1 MNIKETFE
9 NLRQKFQ
16 QFREKQERKKLIKN
30 MTPGI
35 LKDMVND
42 LAYDVEIVLAIEDKT
57 QREAALKEVLI
68 CIEDLNSIIDEVLA
82 NVNNSINELSSGGS
96 WMTQEINN
104 SDLRR
109 LQKGKD
115 LLYQRKNDVEKLR
128 AKVTGTPA
136 NEIVDESEIRFE

>member
-1 MNIKETFE
+1 MNIIETFE

-82 NVNNSINELSSGGS
+82 NVNDSINEFSSADS
-96 WMTQEINN
+96 WMTQELYNR
-104 SDLRR
+104 DLKI
-109 LQKGKD
+109 LQKRKD
-115 LLYQRKNDVEKLR
+115 NLYLRKNEVEKLR

-136 NEIVDESEIRFE
+136 NEIVDESEIRYE